1 MKKLFTKLVVGTL
14 AAGCMLSMA
23 SCSPRLNIDD
33 VEDAL
38 KDKDYIVTVMDGDDY
53 GAEYFEQVLYAVS
66 EDGDDSFMMA
76 EFKDKKSAKLYY
88 ESEKLAIENEIAEL
102 KAEIKFYEQIL
113 AEYEDDMKNDEVDEI
128 EDDIKDMQDEI
139 EELEEEIKNSGR
151 NGVYVWQASSED
163 AMEDAQG

>member
-38 KDKDYIVTVMDGDDY
+38 KDNDYIVTVMDGEDA
-53 GAEYFEQVLYAVS
+53 GMEYCEQVLVAYS
-66 EDGDDSFMMA
+66 EDLKDSFQMV

-88 ESEKLAIENEIAEL
+88 ESEKIVIENEIAEL

-113 AEYEDDMKNDEVDEI
+113 AKYEDDMENDDVDDI
-128 EDDIKDMQDEI
+128 EDEIKDMQDEI
-139 EELEEEIKNSGR
+139 EDLEEEIKNSGR

-163 AMEDAQG
+163 VMEDAQG